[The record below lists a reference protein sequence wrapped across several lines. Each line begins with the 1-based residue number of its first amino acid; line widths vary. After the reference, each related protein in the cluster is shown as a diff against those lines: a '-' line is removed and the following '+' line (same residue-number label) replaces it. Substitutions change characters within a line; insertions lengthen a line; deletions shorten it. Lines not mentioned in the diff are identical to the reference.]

1 MVSPYNLDYLI
12 AVAISRLNQK
22 GNSPLSDLLDEEECV
37 ADAAGHRLHVL
48 PAQRLDQLRVGARLA
63 VLS

>member
-1 MVSPYNLDYLI
+1 M
-12 AVAISRLNQK
+12 
-22 GNSPLSDLLDEEECV
+22 LSDLFDEEECV